1 MAVNSTEVS
10 YGFGQMGSILITGT
24 TDAVTLIGGR
34 DSDSTPASNVNRTDK
49 VFVAIT
55 FLEDTTFD
63 SAGLTSDDD
72 TMFVND
78 STASTGIDADG
89 GAITG
94 AEVFPKGVT
103 IYGRWT
109 SILLDSGSCIAY
121 VGY

>member
-24 TDAVTLIGGR
+24 SNAVTLIGGR

-55 FLEDTTFD
+55 FLADTVFD
-63 SAGLTSDDD
+63 SAGLTSDDNTMYPND
-72 TMFVND
+72 TV
-78 STASTGIDADG
+78 ASTGIDANG
-89 GAITG
+89 GAVTDS
-94 AEVFPKGVT
+94 VTFPKGVT

>member
-24 TDAVTLIGGR
+24 TNAVTLIGGR
-34 DSDSTPASNVNRTDK
+34 DTDSTPASNVNRTDK

-55 FLEDTTFD
+55 FLADTVFD
-63 SAGLTSDDD
+63 NAGLTSDDN
-72 TMFVND
+72 TMFPND
-78 STASTGIDADG
+78 TIASTGIDADG
-89 GAITG
+89 GAVTDS
-94 AEVFPKGVT
+94 VTFPKGVT

>member
-24 TDAVTLIGGR
+24 TNAVTIIGGR
-34 DSDSTPASNVNRTDK
+34 DSDSTPASNVNRTTK

-55 FLEDTTFD
+55 FLEDTVFD
-63 SAGLTSDDD
+63 DAGLTADDN
-72 TMFVND
+72 TMFPND
-78 STASTGIDADG
+78 TVASTGIDANG
-89 GAITG
+89 GAITDG
-94 AEVFPKGVT
+94 ETFPKGVT

-109 SILLDSGSCIAY
+109 SILLDSGKCIAY

>member
-24 TDAVTLIGGR
+24 SNAVTLIGGR

-55 FLEDTTFD
+55 FLADTVFD
-63 SAGLTSDDD
+63 NAGLTSEDN
-72 TMFVND
+72 TMFPND
-78 STASTGIDADG
+78 TVASTGIDADG
-89 GAITG
+89 GAVTDG
-94 AEVFPKGVT
+94 VTFPKGVT

>member
-24 TDAVTLIGGR
+24 TNAVTLIGGR
-34 DSDSTPASNVNRTDK
+34 DTDSTPASNVNRTDK

-55 FLEDTTFD
+55 FLADTVFD
-63 SAGLTSDDD
+63 NAGLTSDDNTMYPND
-72 TMFVND
+72 TV
-78 STASTGIDADG
+78 ASTGIDADG
-89 GAITG
+89 GAVTDS
-94 AEVFPKGVT
+94 VTFPKGVT

>member
-24 TDAVTLIGGR
+24 TNAVTLIGGR

-55 FLEDTTFD
+55 FLADTVFD
-63 SAGLTSDDD
+63 SAGLTSDDNTMYPND
-72 TMFVND
+72 TV
-78 STASTGIDADG
+78 ASTGIDANG
-89 GAITG
+89 GAVTDS
-94 AEVFPKGVT
+94 VTFPKGVT